1 MLRSFIIV
9 YAGSIKGQHM
19 HKTAWKNCLLAA
31 VLLYQVS
38 AERTGTD
45 AAGKKY
51 IALSIVF
58 C

>member
-1 MLRSFIIV
+1 
-9 YAGSIKGQHM
+9 M
-19 HKTAWKNCLLAA
+19 HKTAWKNCLLAV

-38 AERTGTD
+38 VERTGTD

-51 IALSIVF
+51 IALTIVF